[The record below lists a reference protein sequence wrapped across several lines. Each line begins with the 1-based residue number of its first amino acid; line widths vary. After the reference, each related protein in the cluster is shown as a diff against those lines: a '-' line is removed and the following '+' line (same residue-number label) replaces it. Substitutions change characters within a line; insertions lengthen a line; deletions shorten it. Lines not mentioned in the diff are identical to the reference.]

1 MKWMMARWRKLAGE
15 TSGSEIAEL
24 AVVLPLLML
33 ILLAIVLF
41 GRAFNIY
48 TTITHAAREGARLG
62 LTSSCASASCGNA
75 AATAAQID
83 TQVMQSLQASNINTG
98 AIQQNAPSPLPSQ
111 GNCPGASGTSTANNI
126 NVYTNVQLSPAGNP
140 LACGVVV
147 SFKYPYTF
155 SLIDPVQFVT
165 RTYSLRLIADVQ
177 MQGEN

>member
-1 MKWMMARWRKLAGE
+1 MKWIMAQWRKLAGE
-15 TSGSEIAEL
+15 TSGSEIAEV
-24 AVVLPLLML
+24 AVVLPLLMV

-48 TTITHAAREGARLG
+48 TTVTHAAREGARLG
-62 LTSSCASASCGNA
+62 LTSSCATCLNVAS
-75 AATAAQID
+75 TAAQID

-98 AIQQNAPSPLPSQ
+98 GIRQYAPSPLPTN
-111 GNCPGASGTSTANNI
+111 GACPGAMGTSTANNI
-126 NVYTNVQLSPAGNP
+126 NVYTNAQLSKAGDP

-155 SLIDPVQFVT
+155 SLFDPVQFAT
-165 RTYSLRLIADVQ
+165 RTYSLPLIAEVH